1 MKPCLTRIASI
12 NALKKMSIFHKELIS
27 LYSNFNL
34 DLLSNLGRRNIML
47 SNVQERFFAD
57 ELAKTF
63 SDVIS
68 DGRTGEPDIV
78 IGELSK
84 ELECK
89 LTSRQK
95 SGAINFQTDYE
106 TLVKKSDLDYLYVI
120 ADEDF
125 NKFAVLYFEGL
136 TVRDFRSLSTGAR
149 GRVAMIKHRAMKK
162 CTVLVGNASTRN
174 EKNIEKN
181 NLRLQDSKLSQS
193 NRQKYQKSNEYWKT
207 TPLQYSYDLEGV

>member
-12 NALKKMSIFHKELIS
+12 NALKKMSIFHKELVS
-27 LYSNFNL
+27 LYSNFNI

-63 SDVIS
+63 SGVIS

-106 TLVKKSDLDYLYVI
+106 TLVKKSDLDYLHQPV
-120 ADEDF
+120 
-125 NKFAVLYFEGL
+125 
-136 TVRDFRSLSTGAR
+136 
-149 GRVAMIKHRAMKK
+149 
-162 CTVLVGNASTRN
+162 C
-174 EKNIEKN
+174 
-181 NLRLQDSKLSQS
+181 
-193 NRQKYQKSNEYWKT
+193 
-207 TPLQYSYDLEGV
+207 